1 MPYKRFI
8 NEDVKYNSM
17 ELTPVAIRVTPING
31 GGFSIYIP
39 QPIAK
44 TVSDVLPHHDD
55 NTKLRSY
62 QIKLCHDPTA
72 HTITLSP
79 L

>member
-1 MPYKRFI
+1 MLYKGFI
-8 NEDVKYNSM
+8 NENGEYNSM
-17 ELTPVAIRVTPING
+17 ELTPVAIRVTPITG
-31 GGFSIYIP
+31 GGLSIYIP

-62 QIKLCHDPTA
+62 QIKLCHDPTS